1 MHIVDNIADLRAIR
15 PKLKGRTG
23 LVPTMG
29 FLHEGH
35 MSLVSA
41 ALEECDTVM
50 ATIFVNPTQFGEGED
65 LDSYPRNLPKDF
77 AMLEEAGVE
86 LVFTPTPDLMY
97 PPRFQTWV
105 TVEELTQGREGG
117 TRPEHFQGVTT
128 VLAKLFNLMQ
138 ADIAFF
144 GQKDAQQVAVIRQ
157 MVHDLNFP
165 VEIQVCPIVRESD
178 GLALSSRNVY
188 LSDEDRQSA
197 LILNRAL
204 QHTGSA
210 YEDGERNPDNL
221 RAIAQDF
228 IRQEPSVKLDY
239 VSLADAATLEEITE
253 ATNQPLLLSLAGQV
267 GKPRLLD
274 NCLLPLSLNTREGA
288 TASLG
293 IFIT

>member
-15 PKLKGRTG
+15 PKLKGKTG

-29 FLHEGH
+29 YLHEGH

-41 ALEECDTVM
+41 ALEESDTVM

-86 LVFTPTPDLMY
+86 LVFTPTPSLMY

-117 TRPEHFQGVTT
+117 TRPEHFRGVTT
-128 VLAKLFNLMQ
+128 IVAKLFNLMQ

-165 VEIQVCPIVRESD
+165 VEIQICPIVRESD

-204 QHTGSA
+204 QHTGNA
-210 YEDGERNPDNL
+210 YEEGERNPDNL
-221 RAIAQDF
+221 RAITQDF
-228 IRQEPSVKLDY
+228 IQQEPSVKLDY

-253 ATNQPLLLSLAGQV
+253 ARNQPLLLSLAGQV